1 MTISR
6 LAPVRPILLFTMPAV
21 DRLHIDIASQQLLA
35 LSGLHEVLRYP
46 VSTASQGTGS
56 AKGSH
61 QTPMGDHR
69 IRLKIGAGCPLGA
82 VFLGR
87 RWTGEVIDDTLRA
100 RFPTRD
106 WILTRVLWLQ
116 GLEPALNRGGD
127 VDTLRRFVYI
137 HGTHEERLIGQPVSF
152 GCVRMR
158 NADIADL
165 YERVPA
171 DCRLRIE

>member
-1 MTISR
+1 M
-6 LAPVRPILLFTMPAV
+6 AQV
-21 DRLHIDIASQQLLA
+21 DRLNIDIAGQRLRAFTGSR
-35 LSGLHEVLRYP
+35 EVFRYP
-46 VSTASQGTGS
+46 VSTAAQGPGS
-56 AKGSH
+56 AKGSL
-61 QTPMGDHR
+61 QTPTGDHR
-69 IRLKIGAGCPLGA
+69 IRLKIGVGCPLGA

-137 HGTHEERLIGQPVSF
+137 HGTHEEEFVGQPVSF

-165 YERVPA
+165 HDRVA
-171 DCRLRIE
+171 TGCRLRIE